1 MDSPSPSFTQAQ
13 SSVMPSATQEIS
25 TPVSEAWWKEASVYQ
40 IYPSSFKDSN
50 GDGIGD
56 IPGVIE
62 KLDYFKNLGVDIVW
76 LCPVYPS
83 PQVDMGYDV
92 ADYCDIDPQYGT
104 MADVE
109 RLIEGLHSRG
119 LKLLMDL
126 VVNHTS
132 DQHKWFRE
140 SKSSKDSPYR
150 DWYIWRKPRYDENGE
165 RQPPNNWSSYFG
177 GMYYQTVLG
186 FLVANMRLSIGSAW
200 EYDSASDEYYL
211 HLFAK
216 EQPDLNWEH
225 APVRDAV
232 HDIIRFWLDKGVD
245 GFRMDVINF
254 ISKQD
259 GLPDATV
266 RIPGAKFQWGDEHYA
281 CGPRLHEYLQDIGKI
296 LKEYNAFSVGEMPA
310 VQDPK
315 EVIKSVGE
323 SRGELNMIFNFEIV
337 DMDHGDGGKF
347 SPRKWE
353 MQDLKKIVNK
363 WQTFMYKNK
372 GWNALYLEN
381 HDQARTVSRWAS
393 DKPAYRALSAKML
406 STFLCFQSGT
416 VFVYQGQELGM
427 ANMPADWEMTEHR
440 DLETLN
446 HWKELKQTTGSD
458 AAVLEIARKEYQLK
472 SRDHARTPVQWDSST
487 NAGFSAAT
495 PWIRVNDDYKEWN
508 AAAQVAKPDS
518 VFEHWKSALALRKE
532 LKDIIVYGDFELL
545 DEENDDVF
553 AYARSNGAQKVVVVC
568 NFRDREI
575 PWSPPVDLHSGK
587 VLLANNPEVNLSQK
601 TVNLRP
607 FEAFVCQLH

>member
-1 MDSPSPSFTQAQ
+1 MDSPSSSFTQAH

-165 RQPPNNWSSYFG
+165 RQPPNNWLSYFG
-177 GMYYQTVLG
+177 
-186 FLVANMRLSIGSAW
+186 GSAW

-225 APVRDAV
+225 TPVRDAV

-266 RIPGAKFQWGDEHYA
+266 KIPGAKFQWGDEHYA

-347 SPRKWE
+347 SPHKWE

-446 HWKELKQTTGSD
+446 HWEELKQTTGSD

-487 NAGFSAAT
+487 NAGFSATT

-587 VLLANNPEVNLSQK
+587 VLLTNNPEVNLSQK